1 MPTVATLE
9 ALDHAIPNF
18 EVTDMTL
25 DIDPP
30 AREAAQRSLQDSGLL
45 LLGEVHGVSQNPLV
59 IRALMHAFGLS
70 TLALEWPAELTP
82 LIDVYR
88 QGAALDDHPALW
100 LGDGRITAGHLA
112 VLRDR
117 AQAGPFGLILF
128 DQAVRSTSTWSER
141 DEAMAGPILA
151 TCEGASEG
159 ACEGACERACE
170 GANQGTLV
178 VAGNA
183 HTPTRP
189 TDLGVPLGARLA
201 ARRSGVRDIRIR
213 YGGGHFYKLEPR
225 RFPPDPR
232 VRRGPARLR
241 LNRGNLLLD
250 LPGPSEAIV
259 PRRPLP
265 AVPVPA

>member
-9 ALDHAIPNF
+9 ALDRAVTNF
-18 EVTDMTL
+18 EVADITL
-25 DIDPP
+25 DIEPP
-30 AREAAQRSLQDSGLL
+30 AREAAQRSLNDSGLL

-59 IRALMHAFGLS
+59 IRALMQAFGLS
-70 TLALEWPAELTP
+70 ALALEWPAELTP
-82 LIDVYR
+82 LIDAYR

-159 ACEGACERACE
+159 TSERASE

-201 ARRSGVRDIRIR
+201 ARRPGVRDIRIR
-213 YGGGHFYKLEPR
+213 YGAGHFYNLEPR

>member
-9 ALDHAIPNF
+9 ALDRAVTNF
-18 EVTDMTL
+18 EVADITL
-25 DIDPP
+25 DIEPP
-30 AREAAQRSLQDSGLL
+30 AREAAQRSLNDSGLL

-59 IRALMHAFGLS
+59 IRALMQAFGLS
-70 TLALEWPAELTP
+70 ALALEWPAELTP
-82 LIDVYR
+82 LIDAYR

-151 TCEGASEG
+151 GG
-159 ACEGACERACE
+159 K
-170 GANQGTLV
+170 QGGMLV

-183 HTPTRP
+183 HTLTHP
-189 TDLGVPLGARLA
+189 TDLGVPLGACLA
-201 ARRSGVRDIRIR
+201 ARHPGVQDIRIR
-213 YGGGHFYKLEPR
+213 YGAGHFYNLEPR

>member
-1 MPTVATLE
+1 MPTVATLA
-9 ALDHAIPNF
+9 ALDRAAADF
-18 EVTDMTL
+18 EVTDLPL
-25 DIDPP
+25 DIEPP
-30 AREAAQRSLQDSGLL
+30 ARDAALRSLADSGML

-59 IRALMHAFGLS
+59 IRALLQAFGLS

-82 LIDVYR
+82 LIDAYLPGGV
-88 QGAALDDHPALW
+88 LNEHPALW

-128 DQAVRSTSTWSER
+128 DQLMRSTSTWSER
-141 DEAMAGPILA
+141 DEAMAAPILA
-151 TCEGASEG
+151 SCA
-159 ACEGACERACE
+159 
-170 GANQGTLV
+170 GANQGVLV

-183 HTPTRP
+183 HTPTGP
-189 TDLGVPLGARLA
+189 TSNGVPLGACLA
-201 ARRSGVRDIRIR
+201 ARCPGVRDIRIR
-213 YGGGHFYKLEPR
+213 YGAGHFYNLEPR
-225 RFPPDPR
+225 RFAPDPR

-259 PRRPLP
+259 PHRLGR
-265 AVPVPA
+265 